1 MKQTQMIEELKN
13 RNWKALRDWLGEF
26 NLFDVESIFPI
37 LEQSEHND
45 QMKMKGFEMILCL
58 IFAEYYNGL

>member
-1 MKQTQMIEELKN
+1 MMKQTQMIEELKN

-37 LEQSEHND
+37 LE
-45 QMKMKGFEMILCL
+45 
-58 IFAEYYNGL
+58 